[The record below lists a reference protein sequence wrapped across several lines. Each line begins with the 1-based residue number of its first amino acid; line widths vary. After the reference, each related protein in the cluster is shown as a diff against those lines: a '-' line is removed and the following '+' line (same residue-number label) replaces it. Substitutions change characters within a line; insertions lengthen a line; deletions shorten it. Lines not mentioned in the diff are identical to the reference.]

1 MDEINKQVRR
11 DKEYIR
17 RIIQEGK
24 DLPKRE
30 ENLKWKASE
39 SRFTQKIELPEPK
52 EFHNETVNYLA
63 Q

>member
-39 SRFTQKIELPEPK
+39 SRFT
-52 EFHNETVNYLA
+52 
-63 Q
+63 